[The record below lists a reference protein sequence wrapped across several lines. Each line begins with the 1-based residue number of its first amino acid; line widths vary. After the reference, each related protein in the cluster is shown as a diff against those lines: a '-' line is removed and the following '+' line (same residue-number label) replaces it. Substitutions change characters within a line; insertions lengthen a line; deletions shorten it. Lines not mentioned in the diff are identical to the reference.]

1 MNSLISYV
9 CKLKNKFHLEIKY
22 GVYIRAKTALGFK
35 LNLEVITGKDIFQ
48 KKFSATRQK
57 SYDLLHPH
65 KFCNSS

>member
-9 CKLKNKFHLEIKY
+9 CKLKNKFHLEINY

-35 LNLEVITGKDIFQ
+35 LNLEVITGNDIFQ
-48 KKFSATRQK
+48 KKFSATKQK

-65 KFCNSS
+65 IFL